1 MKVIP
6 GILEKNLEETQQK
19 LSKLIGVADRVH
31 IDIIDGRFA
40 DNLTIGASQVK
51 KLRTQIPYF
60 LHLMVLLD
68 PLLLAEFGKT
78 AATGLIFYKKS
89 VELLNTT
96 VEQIK
101 GFGKKVGIA
110 LEIEDEVD
118 EVEGVLDRVN
128 FVLVM
133 GVHSGFAGQQFF
145 PEVLAKIS
153 QIHNYLPDL
162 EVGVD
167 GGVDEKDIK
176 LAKMSGANFVVVNSA
191 LWEAK
196 DIKDR
201 LLELQRLVAFNH

>member
-6 GILEKNLEETQQK
+6 GILEKNLEETQAK
-19 LSKLIGVADRVH
+19 LSKLVGVCDRVH
-31 IDIIDGRFA
+31 IDIVDGRFA
-40 DNLTIGASQVK
+40 DNLTIGAPEVK

-78 AATGLIFYKKS
+78 AAAGLIFYKKG

-110 LEIEDEVD
+110 LEIEDEVE
-118 EVEGVLDRVN
+118 EVESILDRVD

-133 GVHSGFAGQQFF
+133 GIHSGFAGQQFF

-153 QIHNYLPDL
+153 QIHNYLSDL

-167 GGVDEKDIK
+167 GGIDERDIK
-176 LAKMSGANFVVVNSA
+176 LAKMSGANFVVINTA

-201 LLELQRLVAFNH
+201 LLELQRLAAFNN